1 MDNNS
6 KENCPVCFG
15 KANPKKPFHCHYGAI
30 CCLKCRSFF
39 RRVVQSNGTANLEKV
54 FYCVNSKLN
63 RRCDMR
69 EFGTRH
75 KCSYCRLQRCL
86 NIGLN
91 PAKVVLDEETRRKFT
106 GKIYNL
112 LEYECISGFSNVP
125 FALGFKKRKD
135 FSPNENLAP
144 SVDMALRNDSEES
157 SLQVK
162 DEPLENYDDQ
172 MMLALTNS
180 VSLDFTEAV
189 AETSVPPDLLKILKH
204 FFYTETSLMKE
215 DIYSKI
221 SKNFES
227 FCFK

>member
-1 MDNNS
+1 M
-6 KENCPVCFG
+6 
-15 KANPKKPFHCHYGAI
+15 
-30 CCLKCRSFF
+30 
-39 RRVVQSNGTANLEKV
+39 
-54 FYCVNSKLN
+54 
-63 RRCDMR
+63 
-69 EFGTRH
+69 
-75 KCSYCRLQRCL
+75 
-86 NIGLN
+86 
-91 PAKVVLDEETRRKFT
+91 
-106 GKIYNL
+106 
-112 LEYECISGFSNVP
+112 LEYACGFSNAP
-125 FALGFKKRKD
+125 STLGFKKRKD
-135 FSPNENLAP
+135 SSPNENLAP
-144 SVDMALRNDSEES
+144 SVDMALTNDFRES
-157 SLQVK
+157 SLQIE

>member
-1 MDNNS
+1 MDNNP

-63 RRCDMR
+63 TLNKRCDMR

-75 KCSYCRLQRCL
+75 KCSYCRLQ
-86 NIGLN
+86 
-91 PAKVVLDEETRRKFT
+91 
-106 GKIYNL
+106 
-112 LEYECISGFSNVP
+112 
-125 FALGFKKRKD
+125 
-135 FSPNENLAP
+135 LAP
-144 SVDMALRNDSEES
+144 SVDMALTNDFEES
-157 SLQVK
+157 SPQIK
-162 DEPLENYDDQ
+162 DEALENYDDQ
-172 MMLALTNS
+172 MMLGLTNS

-189 AETSVPPDLLKILKH
+189 AETSVPQDLLKILKH
-204 FFYTETSLMKE
+204 YFYTETSMMKE

-221 SKNFES
+221 SKHFEI
-227 FCFK
+227 FCFKEYYLLFLYYSSNHELNFHKICVQKWFLQVFDIW

>member
-1 MDNNS
+1 MW
-6 KENCPVCFG
+6 
-15 KANPKKPFHCHYGAI
+15 
-30 CCLKCRSFF
+30 
-39 RRVVQSNGTANLEKV
+39 
-54 FYCVNSKLN
+54 
-63 RRCDMR
+63 

-86 NIGLN
+86 KIGLN
-91 PAKVVLDEETRRKFT
+91 PAKVVLDEKTRRKYT

-172 MMLALTNS
+172 MMLGLTNS

-189 AETSVPPDLLKILKH
+189 AETSVPQDLLKILKH
-204 FFYTETSLMKE
+204 YFYTEMSMMKE

-227 FCFK
+227 FLLRIILLFIIVLQFQPWTQL